1 MLTISDLINE
11 PLQLATRAEAI
22 MLELKLNVSENG
34 RRWSHIGDELFKYE
48 NADDKVITVTTDQ
61 YMFLK
66 MLFTI

>member
-22 MLELKLNVSENG
+22 MLELKLKVSENG

-48 NADDKVITVTTDQ
+48 NGDDKVITVTTDQ

>member
-1 MLTISDLINE
+1 MLTITDLINE

-34 RRWSHIGDELFKYE
+34 RRWSHIGDELFSYKDGE
-48 NADDKVITVTTDQ
+48 DKVITVTTDQ

-66 MLFTI
+66 MLQSV

>member
-1 MLTISDLINE
+1 MLTITDLINE

-34 RRWSHIGDELFKYE
+34 RRWSHIGDELFKYK
-48 NADDKVITVTTDQ
+48 DGKDTVLTVTTDQ

-66 MLFTI
+66 MLQSV